1 MDFLNDFIFNFIGIT
16 FIISILFLI
25 YCLFSTGHPVLGV
38 LITTAILSLILAMI
52 NIDYVEE
59 FEINEEEE
67 I

>member
-25 YCLFSTGHPVLGV
+25 YYLFSTGHPVLGV
-38 LITTAILSLILAMI
+38 LITTAILSLILATI